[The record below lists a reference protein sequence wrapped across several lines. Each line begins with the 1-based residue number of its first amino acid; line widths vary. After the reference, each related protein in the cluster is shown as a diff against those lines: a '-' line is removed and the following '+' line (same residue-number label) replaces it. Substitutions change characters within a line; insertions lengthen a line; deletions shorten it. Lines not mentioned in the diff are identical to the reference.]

1 MSSICLA
8 PLIREVVGR
17 LGLPQEA
24 CALVGAAESEGLL
37 PRILTR
43 FTGRVQPGFWW
54 EQLVLPDES
63 FQVLDGRSL
72 EYLLQIVPDANLP
85 VWVVT
90 FWGDPPEVFASTP
103 AAIAADFAEC
113 HLFEFFVVP
122 KDLSWLVGEN
132 DHDYLIAVGEPV
144 ASRLRRIAG

>member
-1 MSSICLA
+1 MS
-8 PLIREVVGR
+8 
-17 LGLPQEA
+17 
-24 CALVGAAESEGLL
+24 
-37 PRILTR
+37 
-43 FTGRVQPGFWW
+43 
-54 EQLVLPDES
+54 VLPSRKTCCVGSSRGSLAGCDLAS
-63 FQVLDGRSL
+63 GGSNSWFHTSPCRVLDGRSL
-72 EYLLQIVPDANLP
+72 EHLLQVVPDATLP

-103 AAIAADFAEC
+103 AAIAAVFAEC

-132 DHDYLIAVGEPV
+132 HHDYLIAVGEHV

>member
-24 CALVGAAESEGLL
+24 CALVGPAESEDLL

-54 EQLVLPDES
+54 EQLVLPHES
-63 FQVLDGRSL
+63 FQVRDGRSL
-72 EYLLQIVPDANLP
+72 VPDANLP

-90 FWGDPPEVFASTP
+90 FWGVPPEVFASTP
-103 AAIAADFAEC
+103 AAIAAVFAEC
-113 HLFEFFVVP
+113 PLFEFFVVP

-132 DHDYLIAVGEPV
+132 HHDYLIAVGEPV